1 MAVIPAVVR
10 TTDDVGSVEQAL
22 IENLHREDL
31 TPLEEAAAYQ
41 QLIEDFSLT
50 HEQVAARVGKSR
62 SSVSNTLRLMS
73 LPPSIQ
79 ALMADG
85 RLSAGHAKALLGTP
99 DRAYQEQL
107 ARRAA
112 TEHWSVRMLED
123 AVRDRGSDQPA
134 TSSANQGTDA
144 KPPATGAGVAG
155 GTRLR
160 PPGLLEL
167 EGLLADHLSTRVS
180 VTMGTSKGKVV
191 IEFADLEDLERIY
204 HQMTTPGDE

>member
-1 MAVIPAVVR
+1 M
-10 TTDDVGSVEQAL
+10 EQAL
-22 IENLHREDL
+22 IENLHRQDL

-50 HEQVAARVGKSR
+50 HEQVASRVGKSR
-62 SSVSNTLRLMS
+62 SSVTNMLRLMS

-79 ALMADG
+79 ALLADG

-123 AVRDRGSDQPA
+123 AIRDRGGSDESIASA
-134 TSSANQGTDA
+134 TGDGTTA
-144 KPPATGAGVAG
+144 KEPVAGAGVAP

-167 EGLLADHLSTRVS
+167 EELLAEHLSTRVS

-204 HQMTTPGDE
+204 HQMTTRSEN